1 MQIALFNLMAMHHP
15 AQTPAEVLA
24 DTVENVR
31 LAESLGFDA
40 AWFAEHHFSNASV
53 CPSPLLMVAHCAAV
67 TQRIALG
74 PAVVVLPLN
83 NPLRIVQELGM
94 LDALTGGRL
103 VLGLGT
109 GHQPHEFRSFGVDI
123 AQRTALLHEGWDIL
137 EQGLTTGRVAHD
149 GLHIKV
155 PPVPLA
161 ATPGRMPPLFLAGGD
176 AGLLE
181 RAARSGATP
190 LVGQGFRTAQMT
202 VKSVEPIRSAFAR
215 AGIAA
220 DRMPLGLQRY
230 VFVTDD
236 KDEARAAARG
246 LLQMGRILQN
256 LRLPDPPRDGVHLRD
271 LPLDNEPD
279 EAWLLENCPI
289 GGIDHVLRVLGEDL
303 RLLRPTHMS
312 LYAGFTTLPRR
323 AVLRALERLGQ
334 QVLPF
339 LRHGAIGGPANSGA
353 APPCPRR
360 LSPNMQG

>member
-15 AQTPAEVLA
+15 DQTPAEVLA
-24 DTVENVR
+24 TTVEHVR
-31 LAESLGFDA
+31 LAERLGFDA

-74 PAVVVLPLN
+74 PAVIVLPLN

-103 VLGLGT
+103 LLGLGT
-109 GHQPHEFRSFGVDI
+109 GHQPHEFRTYGVDI
-123 AQRTALLHEGWDIL
+123 GNRSALLQEGWDIL
-137 EQGLTTGRVAHD
+137 QQGLTTGRVAHD
-149 GLHIKV
+149 GRYITV
-155 PPVPLA
+155 PAAPLA

-202 VKSVEPIRSAFAR
+202 LKSLDPIRSAYAA
-215 AGIAA
+215 AGIPME
-220 DRMPLGLQRY
+220 RMPLGLQRY
-230 VFVTDD
+230 IFVTDD
-236 KDEARAAARG
+236 AEEAREAARG
-246 LLQMGRILQN
+246 LLRMGRILQG

-271 LPLDNEPD
+271 IPLDNEPS

-289 GGIDHVLRVLGEDL
+289 GRIEHVTQVLAEDL

-312 LYAGFTTLPRR
+312 IYTSFTTLPRP
-323 AVLRALERLGQ
+323 AVLRALERLGTE
-334 QVLPF
+334 VLPF
-339 LRHGAIGGPANSGA
+339 LRREAMPL
-353 APPCPRR
+353 R
-360 LSPNMQG
+360 LAV